1 MQNEETGSFE
11 ASMKR
16 FILFVVGG
24 AIYIVI
30 EMLWRGYSHWAMFFV
45 GGLCFL
51 LVGEINEVIPWEMAF
66 WKQMLIGGAVVT
78 TVELFSGIILNL
90 VLKWHVWDYSKMP
103 FNFLGQICLPFTLAW
118 IGLSAVAIVLDDYLR
133 YLWFDE
139 EYPHYTWK

>member
-66 WKQMLIGGAVVT
+66 WKQMLIGGSVVT

>member
-51 LVGEINEVIPWEMAF
+51 LVGEINEFIPWEMVF
-66 WKQMLIGGAVVT
+66 WKQMIIGGAIIT
-78 TVELFSGIILNL
+78 GVELVSGIILNL
-90 VLKWHVWDYSKMP
+90 VLKWNVWDYSKMP
-103 FNFLGQICLPFTLAW
+103 LNFLGQICLPFTLAW
-118 IGLSAVAIVLDDYLR
+118 IGLSAVAITLDDFLR

-139 EYPHYTWK
+139 KFPHYTWK

>member
-30 EMLWRGYSHWAMFFV
+30 EMLWRGYTHWAMFFV

-51 LVGEINEVIPWEMAF
+51 LVGEINEFIPWEMAF
-66 WKQMLIGGAVVT
+66 WKQMIIGGAIIT
-78 TVELFSGIILNL
+78 GVELVSGIILNL
-90 VLKWHVWDYSKMP
+90 VLKWNVWDYSKMP
-103 FNFLGQICLPFTLAW
+103 LNFLGQICLPFTLAW

>member
-90 VLKWHVWDYSKMP
+90 VLK
-103 FNFLGQICLPFTLAW
+103 
-118 IGLSAVAIVLDDYLR
+118 
-133 YLWFDE
+133 
-139 EYPHYTWK
+139 

>member
-78 TVELFSGIILNL
+78 TVELFSGIIRNL

>member
-133 YLWFDE
+133 YWLFGE
-139 EYPHYTWK
+139 EKPHYKWR

>member
-78 TVELFSGIILNL
+78 TVELCSGIILNL

>member
-45 GGLCFL
+45 GGFCFL

>member
-30 EMLWRGYSHWAMFFV
+30 EILWRGYTHWAMFLV

-66 WKQMLIGGAVVT
+66 WKQMLIGGAIVT
-78 TVELFSGIILNL
+78 IVELLSGIILNL
-90 VLKWHVWDYSKMP
+90 VLGWHVWDYSNMP

-118 IGLSAVAIVLDDYLR
+118 IGLSAVAIVLDDFLR